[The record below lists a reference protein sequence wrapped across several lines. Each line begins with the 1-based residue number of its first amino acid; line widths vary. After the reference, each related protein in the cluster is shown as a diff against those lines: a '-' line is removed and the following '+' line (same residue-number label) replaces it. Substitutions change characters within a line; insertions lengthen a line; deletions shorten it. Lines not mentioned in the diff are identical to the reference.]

1 MAKKQ
6 KVNDKLEEEKV
17 EVNEEENENQKDIV
31 DISEEDDSIEETGS
45 EELEETEE
53 DDDTDEYNEDEDA
66 EEDEEEDDSNYELNP
81 VKNTMSD
88 KTRYI
93 IIGVVTVLLLVLI
106 VVLIVN
112 GKDENNNNNNTKNS
126 NITTERNTSTELLK
140 EFYKQFDSEKLN
152 VIYFASSTCGY
163 CNLEK
168 PIIEQI
174 SKDYDMDYYA
184 IDASSLSDTEISE
197 IISPLGI
204 SGATPT
210 TVIVKDG
217 EVVAKNEGYLDGK
230 PYVEFFAKNGIL
242 DKDATY
248 KEEDNLVLIS
258 YDDFKNLAKKD
269 EESLVFLDTSACQ
282 DCITVRSLLNDL
294 AKEND
299 FKVNYLSA
307 ANLTQDDVNNLVK
320 TDLKEMKYDDK
331 TYKDEQQIK
340 IPLLL
345 IVKDNEI
352 KDYVLESTEKS
363 DYTKVLKKYKFI
375 K

>member
-1 MAKKQ
+1 MAKQ
-6 KVNDKLEEEKV
+6 KKTNNKTEEEIQTD
-17 EVNEEENENQKDIV
+17 E
-31 DISEEDDSIEETGS
+31 ISEEEAKNEEDVASISEEKDSNDEEDELDDS
-45 EELEETEE
+45 E
-53 DDDTDEYNEDEDA
+53 DDDDIDD
-66 EEDEEEDDSNYELNP
+66 EEDDSNYELNP

-93 IIGVVTVLLLVLI
+93 IIAIVTIVLLALI
-106 VVLIVN
+106 VILIIT
-112 GKDENNNNNNTKNS
+112 GKDENKNNTTNNS
-126 NITTERNTSTELLK
+126 SSVAERNTSTESLK
-140 EFYKQFDSEKLN
+140 EFYKQFDSKDLN

-163 CNLEK
+163 CSLEK
-168 PIIEQI
+168 PILEQI

-197 IISPLGI
+197 IISALGI

-258 YDDFKNLAKKD
+258 YDDFKNIAKKD
-269 EESLVFLDTSACQ
+269 EASLVFLDTSACQ
-282 DCITVRSLLNDL
+282 DCITVRSLLNVL
-294 AKEND
+294 AKENN

-307 ANLTQDDVNNLVK
+307 VNLSQDDVNNLVK

-331 TYKDEQQIK
+331 TYQDEGQIK

-345 IVKDNEI
+345 VVKDNEI
-352 KDYVLESTEKS
+352 KDYVLESTEES
-363 DYTKVLKKYKFI
+363 DYTKVLKKYNFI

>member
-45 EELEETEE
+45 EELEENEE
-53 DDDTDEYNEDEDA
+53 ADDTDEYNEDEDA

-112 GKDENNNNNNTKNS
+112 GKDENNNNTKNS

-140 EFYKQFDSEKLN
+140 EFYEQFDSEKLN

-197 IISPLGI
+197 IISALGI

-210 TVIVKDG
+210 TVIVKEG